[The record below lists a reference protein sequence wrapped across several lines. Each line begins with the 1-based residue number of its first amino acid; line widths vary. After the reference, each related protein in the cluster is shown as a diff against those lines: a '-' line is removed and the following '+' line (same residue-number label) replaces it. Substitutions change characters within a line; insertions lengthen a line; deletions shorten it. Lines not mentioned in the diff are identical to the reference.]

1 MSNVFKVLRFL
12 SSPWDHKDRLIC
24 ADSYFASVTTVEE
37 LEKLSLRF
45 IGVVKTATKKF
56 PMAYLD
62 YLEL

>member
-1 MSNVFKVLRFL
+1 MSNGFKVLRFL
-12 SSPWDHKDRLIC
+12 SSPWDQKDRLIY
-24 ADSYFASVTTVEE
+24 ADLYFASVTTVEE